1 MNCMIFVFS
10 LIVSTYAPNVDQE
23 MTIHYY
29 VRSKEQDEQLG
40 LLEVRKITISFF
52 YYHPINK
59 DSFSEKHHEECI
71 YKNQCSKYYIC
82 AIWFS

>member
-1 MNCMIFVFS
+1 MKCMIFVFS

-52 YYHPINK
+52 YDHLNK
-59 DSFSEKHHEECI
+59 DSFSEM
-71 YKNQCSKYYIC
+71 YI
-82 AIWFS
+82 